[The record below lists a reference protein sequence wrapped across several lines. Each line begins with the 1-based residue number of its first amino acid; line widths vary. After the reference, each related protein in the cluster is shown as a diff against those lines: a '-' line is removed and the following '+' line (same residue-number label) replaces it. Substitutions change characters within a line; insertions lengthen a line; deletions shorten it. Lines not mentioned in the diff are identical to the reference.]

1 MILINEQRLLQIY
14 QRCWQ
19 FSQLVLIVLIG
30 QMFQLFSLDTK
41 IIKYAP
47 YLRLVSLAFGVTKI
61 AQLSSKVTLTE
72 NARWGTVLNGR
83 IYGYLVMVA
92 FFTAIKKST
101 SHVDSTHKLT
111 HTRVHFSRILILH
124 LHHFWPLKKW
134 WKCKCSKS
142 GWQRQSGMNPNV
154 LHNPIKGLKRG
165 FFLPLKGRMYGI
177 QNIKKSLLTLF
188 GTLIE
193 P

>member
-14 QRCWQ
+14 HGCWQ

-101 SHVDSTHKLT
+101 SHVDSTHC
-111 HTRVHFSRILILH
+111 IN
-124 LHHFWPLKKW
+124 W
-134 WKCKCSKS
+134 
-142 GWQRQSGMNPNV
+142 
-154 LHNPIKGLKRG
+154 
-165 FFLPLKGRMYGI
+165 
-177 QNIKKSLLTLF
+177 LTLNSSSF
-188 GTLIE
+188 FQDIDFTFAPFLT
-193 P
+193 PQKMVKM